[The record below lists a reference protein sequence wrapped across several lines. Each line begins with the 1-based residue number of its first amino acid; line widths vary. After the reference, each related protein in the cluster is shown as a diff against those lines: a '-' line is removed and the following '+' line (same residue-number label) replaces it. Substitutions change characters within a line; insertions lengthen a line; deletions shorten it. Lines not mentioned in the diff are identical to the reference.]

1 MFFLKPAQFNE
12 WKLLCNQTFSQ
23 PIQYC
28 SGVTLVFSPLLVLAE
43 SKYCSGENASE
54 SLLPLSSSGIP
65 PHSNHSFY
73 SKEAQHPTPTFS
85 FFPSKRFV
93 FCVHFHSIHNGK
105 GWGGTASFIC
115 IFLLLYNFMVFRF
128 NLMWKNEDREIGL
141 SANWLWQKTRTGQFP
156 VKIQAERMRKR
167 KTPSVCSPSPKGRD
181 CRECALTTDPEL
193 PPTSPKQTA
202 NGHIIWNW

>member
-1 MFFLKPAQFNE
+1 MNESYFVIRHSPSRFSIALEWLWFFLHCLYWQKASIALGKTHQSHCCPSPAVEF
-12 WKLLCNQTFSQ
+12 LLTPTIPSTVRRHS
-23 PIQYC
+23 IQ
-28 SGVTLVFSPLLVLAE
+28 LLHFPFSPLSAL
-43 SKYCSGENASE
+43 
-54 SLLPLSSSGIP
+54 
-65 PHSNHSFY
+65 
-73 SKEAQHPTPTFS
+73 FS
-85 FFPSKRFV
+85 V
-93 FCVHFHSIHNGK
+93 FISTQFTMEKDG
-105 GWGGTASFIC
+105 GGTASFIC

-128 NLMWKNEDREIGL
+128 NLMWKNEDGEIGL
-141 SANWLWQKTRTGQFP
+141 SANWLWQKTRAGQFP